1 MTSQEP
7 MPLCLQ
13 FIDGRTMLI
22 DGSCFANGVQQ
33 SRPSTSRS
41 CTSIIWRPL
50 SLLCDAEQIQI
61 EAVLSFGLLGGP
73 VTNDKP
79 DCHGQSTVRVET
91 NLPVYSACQCL
102 QVFPVLSI
110 VLVCLQ
116 KHNTTMLLEG
126 WDVVEVYSN
135 ASISSCSANFLL
147 LWHLFPR
154 QTLMYVWLFSASCSC
169 MLSAMCCSCLQL
181 CNMS

>member
-1 MTSQEP
+1 

-13 FIDGRTMLI
+13 LINGRTMLI
-22 DGSCFANGVQQ
+22 DGSDPANGVQQ

-50 SLLCDAEQIQI
+50 SLLCNAEQIQI
-61 EAVLSFGLLGGP
+61 EAVLTFGLLGGP

-91 NLPVYSACQCL
+91 NLPVSSACQCIKSFL
-102 QVFPVLSI
+102 FCPL
-110 VLVCLQ
+110 CWFAFR
-116 KHNTTMLLEG
+116 NTTQLCCWKG

-135 ASISSCSANFLL
+135 ASISSCSADFLL

-154 QTLMYVWLFSASCSC
+154 QTLMYVWLCSASCSC